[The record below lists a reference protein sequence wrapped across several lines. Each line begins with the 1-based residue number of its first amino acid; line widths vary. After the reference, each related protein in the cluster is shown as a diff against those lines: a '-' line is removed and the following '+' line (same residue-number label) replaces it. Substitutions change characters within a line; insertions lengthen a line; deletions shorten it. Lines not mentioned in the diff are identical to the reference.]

1 MKPSVLVF
9 AILLVVSVHARQQSA
24 PMQFLATA
32 HSIEGITAKGTM
44 AREGT
49 VAADPAV
56 LPLGSRIRISGAG
69 PYSGV
74 YVVTDTGAKVSGKHI
89 DIYLRN
95 DAEAKRFGRKA
106 VVVRI
111 LSRGDNKKDG
121 RERTPAATSL
131 LGQ

>member
-1 MKPSVLVF
+1 MKLSVLIL
-9 AILLVVSVHARQQSA
+9 AILLAVSVHARQPSA

-32 HSIEGITAKGTM
+32 HSIEGTTAKGTM

-56 LPLGSRIRISGAG
+56 LPLGSRIRVSGAG

-95 DAEAKRFGRKA
+95 NAEAKRFGRKT
-106 VVVRI
+106 VVVRMV
-111 LSRGDNKKDG
+111 SRGDNKKDG
-121 RERTPAATSL
+121 REVTPATASL
-131 LGQ
+131 SAQ